1 MEVFFM
7 KIRKLLCILCAFSM
21 ILALTACSGKYQIN
35 RTPYPE
41 SMFQLYGKE
50 CRIVAE
56 GAKLSQYPEP
66 YCSLKQGETIKADDR
81 VEIKNGFAERPFYK
95 IWLYN
100 DQETD
105 CAYADAWV
113 SEFFLMGGEP
123 GDMVYCGI
131 TFGQTEEEV
140 DTLAEKAKK
149 IKSYNEY
156 NGISELD
163 TLLRNLLF
171 NELGEDWIEQIK
183 WVDYKSKAAD
193 KRYYQLDVIFVEGK
207 VYAMG
212 IDAYYL

>member
-1 MEVFFM
+1 MQEISGTSENPYETELIKQLPPCLHILNGIEDDFRAYIMNVVYAVCEGMRMDLSFFPQESHAAP
-7 KIRKLLCILCAFSM
+7 KPFD
-21 ILALTACSGKYQIN
+21 
-35 RTPYPE
+35 TPAELERY
-41 SMFQLYGKE
+41 
-50 CRIVAE
+50 CR
-56 GAKLSQYPEP
+56 
-66 YCSLKQGETIKADDR
+66 
-81 VEIKNGFAERPFYK
+81 
-95 IWLYN
+95 
-100 DQETD
+100 
-105 CAYADAWV
+105 
-113 SEFFLMGGEP
+113 LMGGEP